1 MIEYITIHHIRSP
14 LFNKN
19 TSTRVGQKKTC
30 ADNNRNRNFKQFLNS
45 FDQCVKVIFLGFELP
60 LQVGS
65 IFPLKE
71 AGTRYEIPDRETI
84 PLSFAH
90 IQLVQD
96 FAICTESVCSRAAL
110 HKLVNVLVS

>member
-1 MIEYITIHHIRSP
+1 
-14 LFNKN
+14 
-19 TSTRVGQKKTC
+19 
-30 ADNNRNRNFKQFLNS
+30 
-45 FDQCVKVIFLGFELP
+45 VKVIFLGFELP

-96 FAICTESVCSRAAL
+96 TGNL
-110 HKLVNVLVS
+110 Y